1 MKIKFDTYDN
11 LLLNKPLNFHMLAII
26 VWSVFKEDSKFYA
39 QICLDERLYEL
50 ETMMQLHIIE
60 DSEGID
66 LNETDKSKECKIC
79 YYSYFNNG
87 FKSDSKIC
95 NDCDWGIKYF
105 GGFGIIHVN
114 GVGLQIFYVRYD

>member
-1 MKIKFDTYDN
+1 MKIKFDAYDN

-26 VWSVFKEDSKFYA
+26 V
-39 QICLDERLYEL
+39 C
-50 ETMMQLHIIE
+50 
-60 DSEGID
+60 
-66 LNETDKSKECKIC
+66 
-79 YYSYFNNG
+79 YFNNG